1 MPRIEEFEI
10 FATDLPFRK
19 PFKHAAAVRATSDSL
34 FLKCTTDTGVSGF
47 GECLPRDYVSGE
59 TRQGAFRMLK
69 EAILPKLLG
78 REFAGLAEV
87 RDFLQRCDGK
97 APPDWIPPE
106 RPQTAAWC
114 AVDLALLDAFG
125 KAEQKRVWLNER
137 RQWPAQLRYSPV
149 ISSDAGLK
157 KLLLIRLLRFP
168 QVKIKIE
175 QGLAA
180 AQTRR
185 VRRVLGKGCDLRVDA
200 NMAWTAQQALQ
211 ELPALAALGV
221 TSCEQPVAAA
231 DLKGLARLVREAGVA
246 IMVDESLHDRDSLDR
261 LIRLQACTAVNVRI
275 SKCGGLVASFNRCR
289 EALTAGLTVQVGC
302 QVGESS
308 LLSAAHLTLVTAVTD
323 VTHAEG
329 CFGRLLLGK
338 DPAEP
343 LLQFRPGGRPPP
355 FPPQAGLG
363 ITVQEELLRRYAV
376 EVCALRWERMRLA
389 GSRPRQ
395 VTTWPPET

>member
-1 MPRIEEFEI
+1 MPRIAEFEI

-59 TRQGAFRMLK
+59 TRQGVFRLLK
-69 EAILPKLLG
+69 EEILPHLLG
-78 REFAGLAEV
+78 REFADMEELKS
-87 RDFLQRCDGK
+87 FLVNCDGK
-97 APPDWIPPE
+97 APADWVSPDQ
-106 RPQTAAWC
+106 PQTAAWC

-125 KAEQKRVWLNER
+125 KTEGQRVWLNDQR
-137 RQWPAQLRYSPV
+137 CWPAHLRYSPV

-168 QVKIKIE
+168 QVKIKVE
-175 QGLAA
+175 KGRAA

-185 VRRVLGKGCDLRVDA
+185 VRRFLGKGCNLRLDA
-200 NMAWTAQQALQ
+200 NMAWTAEEALT

-231 DLKGLARLVREAGVA
+231 DLKGLARLVRESSVG
-246 IMVDESLHDRDSLDR
+246 IMVDESLNDRESLDR
-261 LIRLQACTAVNVRI
+261 LISGKACTAVNVRI
-275 SKCGGLVASFNRCR
+275 SKCGGLVAAYHRCR
-289 EALTAGLTVQVGC
+289 EALAAGLTVQIGC

-308 LLSAAHLTLVTAVTD
+308 LLSAAHLTLVAAVTD
-323 VTHAEG
+323 VTYAEG
-329 CFGRLLLGK
+329 CFGRLLLGE

-343 LLQFRPGGRPPP
+343 LLQFRAGGQPPP
-355 FPPQAGLG
+355 FPTQAGLG
-363 ITVQEELLRRYAV
+363 VTVQEEVLRRYAA
-376 EVCALRWERMRLA
+376 EVCALR
-389 GSRPRQ
+389 
-395 VTTWPPET
+395 

>member
-1 MPRIEEFEI
+1 MPRIVEFKI
-10 FATDLPFRK
+10 YATDLPFRK

-47 GECLPRDYVSGE
+47 GECLPRDYVTGE

-69 EAILPKLLG
+69 EEILPHLLG
-78 REFAGLAEV
+78 HDFAGLTEV

-97 APPDWIPPE
+97 APPDWLAPD

-125 KAEQKRVWLNER
+125 KSSAEHLWLNDQR
-137 RQWPAQLRYSPV
+137 LWPSRLRYSPV

-157 KLLLIRLLRFP
+157 KLFLIRLLRFP

-180 AQTRR
+180 AQTKR
-185 VRRVLGKGCDLRVDA
+185 VRRVLGKKCALRVDA
-200 NMAWTAQQALQ
+200 NMAWTAEEALQ

-231 DLKGLARLVREAGVA
+231 DLKGLARLVGKVGMG
-246 IMVDESLHDRDSLDR
+246 IMVDESLHDGDSLDQ
-261 LIRLQACTAVNVRI
+261 LIRHQACTDVNVRI
-275 SKCGGLVASFNRCR
+275 SKCGGLVASYNRCR
-289 EALTAGLTVQVGC
+289 EALAAGLTVQVGC

-308 LLSAAHLTLVTAVTD
+308 LLSAAHMTLVTAVAE

-329 CFGRLLLGK
+329 CFWRLLLGE

-355 FPPQAGLG
+355 FPTEAGLG
-363 ITVQEELLRRYAV
+363 IAMQEDLLQRYAV
-376 EVCALRWERMRLA
+376 EVYSLR
-389 GSRPRQ
+389 
-395 VTTWPPET
+395 